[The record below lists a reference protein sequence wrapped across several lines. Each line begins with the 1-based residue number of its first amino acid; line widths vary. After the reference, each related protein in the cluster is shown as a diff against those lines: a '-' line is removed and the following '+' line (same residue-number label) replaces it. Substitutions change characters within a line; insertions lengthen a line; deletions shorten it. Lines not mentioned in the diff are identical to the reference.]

1 MLRAEGHKN
10 FPVLRN
16 AGMRS
21 KDHSATFAK
30 VEKIPVG
37 VPYVLVRKAVWKDVR
52 PLGEVEG

>member
-10 FPVLRN
+10 FLVHVD
-16 AGMRS
+16 ASMRT
-21 KDHSATFAK
+21 KDHSALFAK

-37 VPYVLVRKAVWKDVR
+37 VPDVLVRKAVWKDVR